1 MLFLLFWVG
10 IVHAQQIDDQS
21 LQKLQNQQT
30 TQFVEGEITLILQD
44 TTSPGYFIP
53 FFNKLGY
60 EVTYADTARLS
71 ALIQLQQENPEAE
84 KFLANPL
91 VFKADKSQMFA
102 GQEFYRVSF
111 SYDLYKK
118 DFKKFMSEYPS
129 LVYRFVSEPSRSA
142 NLKTEIG
149 KELDAIDEVSK
160 LPFVQTAAMIGILGD
175 LD

>member
-1 MLFLLFWVG
+1 MMISASQLF
-10 IVHAQQIDDQS
+10 AQVIDDRS
-21 LQKLQNQQT
+21 LEQLQNQQT
-30 TQFVEGEITLILQD
+30 TQFVEGEITVILQD

-71 ALIQLQQENPEAE
+71 ALIQLKQENPEAL
-84 KFLANPL
+84 KFLDNPL
-91 VFKADKSQMFA
+91 IFKADESQMFA

-118 DFKKFMSEYPS
+118 DFKSFMSDYPS
-129 LVYRFVSEPSRSA
+129 LVYRFVSDPSRSA